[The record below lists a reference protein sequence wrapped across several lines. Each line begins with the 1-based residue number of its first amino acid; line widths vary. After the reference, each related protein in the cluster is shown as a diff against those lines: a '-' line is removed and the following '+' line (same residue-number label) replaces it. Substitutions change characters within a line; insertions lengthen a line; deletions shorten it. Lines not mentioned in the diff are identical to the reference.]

1 MDDFINQ
8 VKNNPETKQEIAK
21 RYNEFKQLNITS
33 QAEAGKTL
41 FIKQEYME
49 KACEIVEE
57 TIVDL
62 MDDNDD
68 LRNENGILKNKLEQF
83 GDYNKEEV
91 DKLIISKRRSR
102 TNLENKQRVMKRLQ
116 QTVDKSVNAIKN

>member
-8 VKNNPETKQEIAK
+8 VKNNPETKQEIS
-21 RYNEFKQLNITS
+21 RSYNNFKQLNITS

-41 FIKQEYME
+41 FIKQKYME

-57 TIVDL
+57 TVVDL
-62 MDDNDD
+62 IDENDD
-68 LRNENGILKNKLEQF
+68 LRNENGILKNKLEQY

-91 DKLIISKRRSR
+91 DKLIISKRKSR

-116 QTVDKSVNAIKN
+116 QTLDKSVKAIKN